1 MTTLQTYAVCVLS
14 PAGVF
19 SPTAALLAITR
30 CHNRVTAA
38 AEVAAAEA
46 RYLAAHGEPS
56 GLFRVGVPGE
66 QAILTPDF

>member
-1 MTTLQTYAVCVLS
+1 MSTLPTYAVCVLS
-14 PAGVF
+14 PAGTF
-19 SPTAALLAITR
+19 SPEPILLAITR

-46 RYLAAHGEPS
+46 RYLATYGEPS

-66 QAILTPDF
+66 QARLTADF